1 LKLTAIKSFQ
11 KLSLV
16 TLVAVYFL
24 ILVGGIVRT
33 TGSGMGC
40 PDWPKCFGSWVPP
53 TSVTQLPSTYKE
65 DFTAIRIKKN
75 TKFASLLFK
84 LGFESKANE
93 LLADKSVLAEED
105 FNATRTWIEYLNR
118 LVGVVVGFLIVFL
131 FWRSLKLRKDHSS
144 IFYLSFAT
152 LIGVIFQG
160 WFGSIVVVTN
170 LTTWTITVHMFLAL
184 LIIVFLIL
192 LYWRS
197 RETDTIVFNPS
208 NQESNQLLKPILLI
222 CITAILL
229 QTLFGTQVRASIDR
243 VASTVL
249 PRAEWIQN
257 LGEEFLLHRSF
268 SWFVLL
274 VHVLLIYLLRKT
286 KRENALST
294 ALIVLILCG
303 IISGVVMA
311 YFSIPA
317 YIQPF
322 HLLLATVIFGIQILL
337 LLKLNT
343 SSPKV
348 LN

>member
-1 LKLTAIKSFQ
+1 
-11 KLSLV
+11 
-16 TLVAVYFL
+16 
-24 ILVGGIVRT
+24 
-33 TGSGMGC
+33 
-40 PDWPKCFGSWVPP
+40 
-53 TSVTQLPSTYKE
+53 
-65 DFTAIRIKKN
+65 
-75 TKFASLLFK
+75 
-84 LGFESKANE
+84 
-93 LLADKSVLAEED
+93 
-105 FNATRTWIEYLNR
+105 
-118 LVGVVVGFLIVFL
+118 
-131 FWRSLKLRKDHSS
+131 
-144 IFYLSFAT
+144 
-152 LIGVIFQG
+152 
-160 WFGSIVVVTN
+160 
-170 LTTWTITVHMFLAL
+170 
-184 LIIVFLIL
+184 
-192 LYWRS
+192 
-197 RETDTIVFNPS
+197 
-208 NQESNQLLKPILLI
+208 
-222 CITAILL
+222 
-229 QTLFGTQVRASIDR
+229 LFGTQVRASIDR